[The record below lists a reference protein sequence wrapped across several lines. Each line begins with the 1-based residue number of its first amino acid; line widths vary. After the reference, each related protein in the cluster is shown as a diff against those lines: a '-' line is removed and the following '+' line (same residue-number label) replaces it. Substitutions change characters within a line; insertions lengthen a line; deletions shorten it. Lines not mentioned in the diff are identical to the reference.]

1 MSIHTPSATSL
12 GSSAPARRWL
22 ALVVVSLAQLLV
34 VLDATIVNIALPAA
48 AAELGFDASGRQWV
62 VAAYS
67 LSFGGLLL
75 VGGRIGD
82 RIGQYRAFVIGAA
95 GFALASAVGGWAPS
109 LAVLITARAAQGV
122 FAALLAPAALGLLTV
137 AFSGSTGREKAF
149 AVFGAVSGAGAGVG
163 LILGGWLTEY
173 FSWRWTLYI
182 NVAFAMVAVIGALLA
197 LPRPQPAE
205 PKPFDMRGAV
215 LASLGV
221 VGVVYAVG
229 TASLQPVIAGIT
241 LVVGIVLLVVF
252 ARTQRS
258 AANPLLPPS
267 VLADRR
273 RSTSSLVMLIA
284 SVGIVAVFVFAT
296 SYLQEVIGMP
306 AFYAGLAFLPMVAA
320 ITIGAQGISAGLAVN
335 VPLRIKVPVA
345 ALVSA
350 LGMMLLAFV
359 HDGVEYTTGI
369 LPGLLLT
376 GVGLGVIFAS
386 TLSSATFGVRAE
398 DSGVASAVLNAAQQI
413 GTSVGVAL
421 LTTLSGA
428 ATGIFIG
435 THLVEVGGMGGVPST
450 HTIALA
456 VIAGYQGVFWLAS
469 AAFVAV
475 AIVAF
480 VRYPATSAPQV
491 SDVPQ
496 NEE

>member
-1 MSIHTPSATSL
+1 MSTHTPSATSI
-12 GSSAPARRWL
+12 GSSAPPRRWL

-48 AAELGFDASGRQWV
+48 SAELGFDANGRQWV

-67 LSFGGLLL
+67 LAFGGLLL
-75 VGGRIGD
+75 VGGRVGD
-82 RIGQYRAFVIGAA
+82 RIGQYRAFVIGAV

-109 LAVLITARAAQGV
+109 LGALVVARAAQGV

-137 AFSGSTGREKAF
+137 AFAASDRREKAF
-149 AVFGAVSGAGAGVG
+149 AIFGAVSGAGAGIG

-182 NVAFAMVAVIGALLA
+182 NVAFAIVAVVGAVLA
-197 LPRPQPAE
+197 LPRPRPAE
-205 PKPFDMRGAV
+205 PKPFDVRGSV

-221 VGVVYAVG
+221 VGVVYAVA
-229 TASLQPVIAGIT
+229 TASLQPVVAGVA
-241 LVVGIVLLVVF
+241 LVAGVVLLVVF
-252 ARTQRS
+252 ARTQRRT
-258 AANPLLPPS
+258 ADPLLPPS
-267 VLADRR
+267 ILADRR
-273 RSTSSLVMLIA
+273 RSTSSLVMLMA

-296 SYLQEVIGMP
+296 SYLQEVIGLP
-306 AFYAGLAFLPMVAA
+306 PFLAGLAFLPMVAA
-320 ITIGAQGISAGLAVN
+320 VVVGAQVISAGLAAR

-350 LGMMLLAFV
+350 LGMVLLALV
-359 HDGVEYTTGI
+359 HDGVAYVTGI
-369 LPGLLLT
+369 LPGLVLA

-386 TLSSATFGVRAE
+386 TLASATLGVRPE
-398 DSGVASAVLNAAQQI
+398 NSGVASAVLNSAQQI

-421 LTTLSGA
+421 LTTVSGV

-456 VIAGYQGVFWLAS
+456 VIAGYQGVFWLAA
-469 AAFVAV
+469 AAFVAA
-475 AIVAF
+475 AIVAV
-480 VRYPATSAPQV
+480 VRYPSRSAMRVADV
-491 SDVPQ
+491 SRI
-496 NEE
+496 EE